1 MSGGSPDTTIKD
13 TPEQK
18 ALAKVAAEE
27 WNYAQEVLAPL
38 QDLYMEQ
45 VDDFTSQD
53 RKDYVTGK
61 SNLGAQNAIGQ
72 GSSELVTNATA
83 NGLDM
88 SSGKFKSALS
98 DSVTDTAA
106 IGGEVAS
113 RGLMDLEKGKAQGLQ
128 NVVAIGAG
136 QETQAIAGLSDIS
149 SLSAQTAR
157 SDAYN
162 AFNRNSAN
170 LQTLGTVAGA
180 GANYYMNSMQPA
192 TTATQMMTQDGGGA
206 MVDNGNDWGNF

>member
-1 MSGGSPDTTIKD
+1 MSGGGDTEIKD

-38 QDLYMEQ
+38 QDLYMKQ
-45 VDDFTSQD
+45 VDEFNSQE
-53 RKDYVTGK
+53 RKDFVTGRA
-61 SNLGAQNAIGQ
+61 NIGAQNAIGQ

-83 NGLDM
+83 NGLDLG
-88 SSGKFKSALS
+88 SGKFKSALS
-98 DSVTDTAA
+98 ESVTDTAS

-113 RGLMDLEKGKAQGLQ
+113 RGLMDIERGKVNGLQ

-136 QETQAIAGLSDIS
+136 QETQAISGMTDIAA
-149 SLSAQTAR
+149 LSAQTAR

-170 LQTLGTVAGA
+170 LQTLGTIAGA
-180 GANYYMNSMQPA
+180 GANYYMNSTPSA
-192 TTATQMMTQDGGGA
+192 A
-206 MVDNGNDWGNF
+206 DNMPHDTF

>member
-45 VDDFTSQD
+45 VDDFNSED

-61 SNLGAQNAIGQ
+61 ANLGAQNAIGQ

-83 NGLDM
+83 NGLDLG
-88 SSGKFKSALS
+88 SGKFKSALS

-113 RGLMDLEKGKAQGLQ
+113 RGLMDIEKGKAQGLQ
-128 NVVAIGAG
+128 NVAAIGAG
-136 QETQAIAGLSDIS
+136 QETQAVAGLSDIS

-170 LQTLGTVAGA
+170 LQTLGTIAGA
-180 GANYYMNSMQPA
+180 GANYYMNSTPSV
-192 TTATQMMTQDGGGA
+192 TTATQMRSTDGGGA
-206 MVDNGNDWGNF
+206 MVNNGNDWDNF

>member
-45 VDDFTSQD
+45 VDDFNSED

-61 SNLGAQNAIGQ
+61 ANLGAQNAIGQ

-83 NGLDM
+83 NGLDLG
-88 SSGKFKSALS
+88 SGKFKSALS
-98 DSVTDTAA
+98 DSVTDTAV

-113 RGLMDLEKGKAQGLQ
+113 RGLMDIEKGKAQGLQ
-128 NVVAIGAG
+128 NVAAIGAG
-136 QETQAIAGLSDIS
+136 QETQAVAGLSDIS

-170 LQTLGTVAGA
+170 LQTLGTIAGA
-180 GANYYMNSMQPA
+180 GANYYMNSTPPA
-192 TTATQMMTQDGGGA
+192 IGSNQDLYGTASPELSPYSML
-206 MVDNGNDWGNF
+206 